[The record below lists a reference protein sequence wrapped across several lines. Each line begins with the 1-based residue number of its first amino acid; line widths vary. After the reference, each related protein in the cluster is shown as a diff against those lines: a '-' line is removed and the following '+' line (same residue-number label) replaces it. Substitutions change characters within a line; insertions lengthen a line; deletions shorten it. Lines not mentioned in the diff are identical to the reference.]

1 MEEAKESGN
10 TTGKSQK
17 RLNISIP
24 MNPWMFSTVILG
36 IIVIVLLVI
45 MYRGGVTG
53 NVVSTNNIANVPS
66 APVAPSAQAA
76 TAPVVVPKS
85 DKPVAEAFVFSYCPY
100 GLQFEKALAPVYD
113 LLKDKSNIE
122 IVFIGAMHGEY
133 EKVESFRQ
141 ICVQKL
147 YGKDKLWQ
155 YLKEFNI
162 NTDLGNC
169 RGDATC
175 IVPFL
180 DKIYSNNK
188 MDKSK
193 IEDCMNKDAEK
204 IYNQNM
210 ARAKELGIS

>member
-1 MEEAKESGN
+1 M
-10 TTGKSQK
+10 
-17 RLNISIP
+17 
-24 MNPWMFSTVILG
+24 
-36 IIVIVLLVI
+36 
-45 MYRGGVTG
+45 
-53 NVVSTNNIANVPS
+53 
-66 APVAPSAQAA
+66 APSAQAA

-210 ARAKELGIS
+210 ARAKELGISGSPTFVINNAKANVNRSPDAIKTAICSSFNKAPSACDSKLSTTNAGAGFGTSAGAAASASC